1 MIAWS
6 NIPSVQDVYDNVT
19 YLQSL
24 GKAQTAAVKR
34 DAEIGVA
41 QVGISTFETKNI
53 NQTVLKCSKTQN

>member
-1 MIAWS
+1 MIALS

-41 QVGISTFETKNI
+41 QVSISTFETKNI

>member
-1 MIAWS
+1 M
-6 NIPSVQDVYDNVT
+6 QDVYDNVT

-41 QVGISTFETKNI
+41 QVISLLQILKNI
-53 NQTVLKCSKTQN
+53 WKIKRKN